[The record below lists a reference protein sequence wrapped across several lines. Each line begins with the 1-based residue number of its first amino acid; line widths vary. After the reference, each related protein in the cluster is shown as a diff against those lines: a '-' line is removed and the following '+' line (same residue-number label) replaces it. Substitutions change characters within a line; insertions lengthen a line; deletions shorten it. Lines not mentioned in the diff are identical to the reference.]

1 MDLPDAIDYDRTGDS
16 PIKPEPVPDS
26 DDRARRRQPAGV
38 RVIACIW
45 GLAGAVLLALATV
58 LAGTVAT
65 IPSGEYMD
73 GAVQASEELGR
84 LHSAVLSAGEY
95 MDGAVQ
101 ASEELG
107 RLHSAV
113 LSAGEYMDG
122 AVQASE
128 ELGRLHS
135 AVLSAGEYMDGAVQ
149 ASEELGRLHSA
160 VLSAGE
166 YMDGAVQASEEL
178 GRLHSAVLSAGEYMD
193 GAVPPSEVLGWIH
206 GAAPSIGGALI
217 SLKSAAIA
225 VLYCLASLLIVD
237 SCGLL
242 AGKPWARKLAAGLA
256 VLFILIGI
264 VPLLCAIMRKISRR
278 WGVKIPIEAIVAGL
292 LISTVG
298 GIILLYLYSPHVRQ
312 YFGGERRQ
320 SQDGLRGTRL

>member
-65 IPSGEYMD
+65 IPSGEELGRLHSAVLSAGEYLG
-73 GAVQASEELGR
+73 GAVPPSEELGR

-95 MDGAVQ
+95 
-101 ASEELG
+101 LG
-107 RLHSAV
+107 
-113 LSAGEYMDG
+113 
-122 AVQASE
+122 
-128 ELGRLHS
+128 
-135 AVLSAGEYMDGAVQ
+135 
-149 ASEELGRLHSA
+149 
-160 VLSAGE
+160 
-166 YMDGAVQASEEL
+166 
-178 GRLHSAVLSAGEYMD
+178 

-278 WGVKIPIEAIVAGL
+278 WGVKIPIEATVAGL
-292 LISTVG
+292 LISAVG

-312 YFGGERRQ
+312 YFDGERRQ

>member
-1 MDLPDAIDYDRTGDS
+1 MRLHSAVLS
-16 PIKPEPVPDS
+16 
-26 DDRARRRQPAGV
+26 AGEYL
-38 RVIACIW
+38 
-45 GLAGAVLLALATV
+45 GGAV
-58 LAGTVAT
+58 
-65 IPSGEYMD
+65 PP
-73 GAVQASEELGR
+73 SEELGR

-95 MDGAVQ
+95 LGGAVPP
-101 ASEELG
+101 SEELG

-113 LSAGEYMDG
+113 LSAGEY
-122 AVQASE
+122 
-128 ELGRLHS
+128 LG
-135 AVLSAGEYMDGAVQ
+135 
-149 ASEELGRLHSA
+149 
-160 VLSAGE
+160 
-166 YMDGAVQASEEL
+166 
-178 GRLHSAVLSAGEYMD
+178 

-237 SCGLL
+237 ICGLL

-278 WGVKIPIEAIVAGL
+278 WGVKIPIEATVAGL
-292 LISTVG
+292 LISAVG

>member
-65 IPSGEYMD
+65 IPSGEYLG
-73 GAVQASEELGR
+73 GAVPPSEELGR

-95 MDGAVQ
+95 
-101 ASEELG
+101 LG
-107 RLHSAV
+107 
-113 LSAGEYMDG
+113 
-122 AVQASE
+122 
-128 ELGRLHS
+128 
-135 AVLSAGEYMDGAVQ
+135 
-149 ASEELGRLHSA
+149 
-160 VLSAGE
+160 
-166 YMDGAVQASEEL
+166 
-178 GRLHSAVLSAGEYMD
+178 

-237 SCGLL
+237 SCWLL

-278 WGVKIPIEAIVAGL
+278 WGVKIPIEATVAGL
-292 LISTVG
+292 LISAVG